1 MKIKN
6 YIGLSFKDAVKNAK
20 AELGEEI
27 AILESKKVDSDNN
40 LPGSKKLIQIS
51 VVDDSGNGSTQVD
64 PAQFNHGNNTKD
76 DQHNASMGRSSSNK
90 KYRFSDDE
98 KQFLYQEMAKLNKY
112 INKFHMPNYP
122 ENYIDIFNRLR
133 EVGVGE
139 TQSKQMIKR
148 AYQRLESTDHTGKAP
163 IVREIRRQVFSL
175 LRPFHIPRNQTEN
188 PQSIAL
194 VGPSGSGKTTTIM
207 KLATHPDF
215 FGKDQRKIISSG
227 NFGVGTASTLKKY
240 AKLTG
245 IDVELSKKAREIK
258 RIIKKNSGQD
268 ILLFDTP
275 SLSSS
280 KSGNIQKFYKNLK
293 QIDNLITLLVLD
305 APRDPGD
312 VEYIFEKYR
321 FLNPDAVIITKLD
334 ETRKTGKL
342 ISIIKKINLP
352 VMAISQG
359 KSIPDHLRKDYK
371 EIVWKQ
377 IESGIKGAN

>member
-27 AILESKKVDSDNN
+27 AILESKKVDSDNE

-51 VVDDSGNGSTQVD
+51 VVDDSGNGSTQID
-64 PAQFNHGNNTKD
+64 PAQIN
-76 DQHNASMGRSSSNK
+76 SNK
-90 KYRFSDDE
+90 NQDSKSTFSKTSASDE
-98 KQFLYQEMAKLNKY
+98 FSFSGDENQFLYQELAKLNKY
-112 INKFHMPNYP
+112 VNKFHMPNYP
-122 ENYIDIFNRLR
+122 ENYIDIFNRIKTT
-133 EVGVGE
+133 GIGD
-139 TQSKQMIKR
+139 THAKQMIKQ
-148 AYQRLESTDHTGKAP
+148 AYQNLESTDQTGKAP

-175 LRPFHIPRNQTEN
+175 LSPFHIPRNQTGS

-215 FGKDQRKIISSG
+215 FGKDKRKIISSG
-227 NFGVGTASTLKKY
+227 NFGVGTAGTLKKY

-245 IDVELSKKAREIK
+245 IDVELSKKAREIRK
-258 RIIKKNSGQD
+258 IIKKNSGQD
-268 ILLFDTP
+268 ILIFDTP

-280 KSGNIQKFYKNLK
+280 KSGNIQSFYKNIK

-305 APRDPGD
+305 APRDPED
-312 VEYIFEKYR
+312 AEFIFKKYG

-334 ETRKTGKL
+334 ETKKTGKL
-342 ISIIKKINLP
+342 VSIIKKINLP

-371 EIVWKQ
+371 EILWKQ